1 MQFEVKRKMFL
12 LLKFVNVVLVFC
24 NYFAGVSTTVTFL
37 EKMFLGEEGRAKI
50 ARKILLQKNMLM
62 IRSMIN
68 ILPLA
73 FTCFII
79 CLRNKKM
86 SLWFWKLSH
95 FCVKQLLLVDIQLI
109 QEHKTIV
116 NGLIETT
123 EAIRQDLIQTTSNKD
138 FYNKIF

>member
-1 MQFEVKRKMFL
+1 MQFEVKGKMFL
-12 LLKFVNVVLVFC
+12 LSKFVNVVLVFC
-24 NYFAGVSTTVTFL
+24 NYFAGVSTRVTCL

-50 ARKILLQKNMLM
+50 DRKILLQKNMLM

-86 SLWFWKLSH
+86 SL
-95 FCVKQLLLVDIQLI
+95 
-109 QEHKTIV
+109 
-116 NGLIETT
+116 
-123 EAIRQDLIQTTSNKD
+123 
-138 FYNKIF
+138 